1 MNYCAGCIGCA
12 IQVLLDKVQEES
24 ERSGIDEPWYL
35 LASASELVDDLVAQ
49 ARMLEVDQ
57 SSSEKEMMVESM
69 PVVGNC

>member
-1 MNYCAGCIGCA
+1 MNYCVECIGCA
-12 IQVLLDKVQEES
+12 IHVLLDKVQEES
-24 ERSGIDEPWYL
+24 EHSNIDQYWYL

-57 SSSEKEMMVESM
+57 SSSEKETVVESM